1 METRNLKTEVLL
13 ELIFCVDINLEENDI
28 LKSVI
33 PFYLRKLN
41 CFMSAVYIFNTDNTL
56 TEKYLIPFTFKK
68 EKTWEQLNDVLNKIY
83 KDHSFHEISI
93 ENKYYYFYPLN
104 EYGYLVLGKYNPFE
118 KILKNELVF
127 VANFLGKILRQS
139 YIDKLRKNADE
150 KLANERK
157 LLRTI
162 IDNIPINI
170 YTKDLEYRKTL
181 INRSELN
188 HLKKATED
196 EVIGKS
202 DFDLYGD
209 EIAKNT
215 RDEDSQVLDKGI
227 AIINEEKHIGD
238 GRWAYISKLPI
249 KDIQGNI
256 SGLVGMSYDIT
267 ERKEEQDQLTFL
279 FQILDNLA
287 DSVRVTDE
295 TGRIVY
301 LNKSICKNLDINQ
314 EDAQKYFIWE
324 ISTLIKDQEYWK
336 TFLEELYT
344 KKTNFFETKSINKS
358 LGLEFPVELSVTLLN
373 IREKQYVLSVGRDIS
388 KRKAA
393 EKALRESEEFKASL
407 ISSINDI
414 VFVLNNDLCF
424 VEYHEPDKK
433 ELFRLPE
440 DFFNKSLESIKIP
453 KEAKNTIKTTL
464 AECENKKFSKSEF
477 KIKSDHS
484 EQWYEITSTQFKDPN
499 GEKKGYTCTVR
510 NITERIISNEIIKQQ
525 LLLQDILIKI
535 SSVYINADL
544 ENVGEIIQNSLKDL
558 GEFVGSNR
566 AYIYEYNF
574 KEYYAT
580 SLYEWCA
587 DGSNCKI
594 DKLQKMPL
602 SNLSEQI
609 IKHAKGKEF
618 HENKT
623 DYITVENE
631 IKKTVPNIHSLTIP
645 MLQNYNLIGFV
656 GFDFVGKTHRYT
668 QKEKDLLFVFS
679 QMLVNVWERQ
689 SQEALL
695 KLQEQK
701 YRNIISN
708 MKLGLLEVGYDERII
723 FANETFCS
731 MTGYSLNDIVG
742 KNAPEILLF
751 PDNYGIQSKIKTAR
765 INGQADSY
773 ELCIKNKNG
782 EKNWWYIS
790 GAPNY
795 NDKKELI
802 GSIGV
807 FLDISDQKKMKAD
820 LEEALSKAEIAS
832 HAKELFLANMS
843 HEIRTPLNVITGM
856 IRELGKENLTDKQ
869 RSYVRYSENAAD
881 HLLAI
886 INNILDISKIEAGE
900 YELLYKEFSVS
911 AMVANVKSIL
921 FSRIKD
927 KNLDF
932 ILEISEDI
940 KPALIGDVSRMR
952 QILINLINNAIKFTE
967 KGFIKLKVSVQD
979 ETETSQHLLFEVQDS
994 GVGIDKNFI
1003 SRLFDKFSQE
1013 MNENNRKFEGTGLGM
1028 SITRELIRLMGGK
1041 IEVESEKGVG
1051 TRIFFSI
1058 EMEIGDESKLISNK
1072 PHKYADSLV
1081 GTKVLLVEDNEMNRF
1096 IAVQSLKYVGCK
1108 VTEAVNGKN
1117 AVEKARTG
1125 KYDIILMD
1133 IQMPEMDGVEATK
1146 TIRNQLKN
1154 TTPIIALTANAFK
1167 HDIDNYISVGMNNY
1181 LIKPYLET
1189 DLFNMIEKYTVNE
1202 QLQRNNDVKTSKT
1215 EILYST
1221 SYLSEVGKGSTDFVT
1236 QMLKLF
1242 VELAEQT
1249 VSLITESLKS
1259 GNSAKIKQ
1267 LAHKIKPSV
1276 DNMMVETLKN
1286 DIRKLESFE
1295 VNEINFIEFEEL
1307 SLYVRDALLKV
1318 IDQIKEK
1325 EII

>member
-1 METRNLKTEVLL
+1 METQNLKTEVLL
-13 ELIFCVDINLEENDI
+13 ELIFCVDINLDENDI

-33 PFYLRKLN
+33 PLYLRKLN
-41 CFMSAVYIFNTDNTL
+41 CFMSSVHKFEKDNTL
-56 TEKYLIPFTFKK
+56 TEEYLIPFTFKN
-68 EKTWEQLNDVLNKIY
+68 EKTWEQLNEVLKNIY
-83 KDHSFHEISI
+83 ENRTFYEVSI

-104 EYGYLVLGKYNPFE
+104 EYGYLILGKYNPFE

-139 YIDKLRKNADE
+139 YVEKLRKNSEE

-181 INRSELN
+181 INRAELN
-188 HLKKATED
+188 HLKKTNEED
-196 EVIGKS
+196 VIGKS
-202 DFDLYGD
+202 DFDLYDD
-209 EIAKNT
+209 EVALNT
-215 RDEDSQVLDKGI
+215 NIEDKQVLDEGK

-249 KDIQGNI
+249 KDVQGNI
-256 SGLVGMSYDIT
+256 LGLVGMSYDIT
-267 ERKEEQDQLTFL
+267 ERKEEQDQLSFL

-295 TGRIVY
+295 AGRIVY
-301 LNKSICKNLDINQ
+301 LNKSTCRNLDINQ
-314 EDAQKYFIWE
+314 EDAQNYYIWE
-324 ISTLIKDQEYWK
+324 ISTLIKDKENWQR
-336 TFLEELYT
+336 FLTELYT
-344 KKTNFFETKSINKS
+344 KKTNFFVTKSINRK

-373 IREKQYVLSVGRDIS
+373 IRDKQYVLSVARDIS

-414 VFVLNNDLCF
+414 VFVINNELCF

-440 DFFNKSLESIKIP
+440 DFLNKSLDTIKIP
-453 KEAKNTIKTTL
+453 KEAKNTIRETL
-464 AECENKKFSKSEF
+464 VECINDKFSKGEFRVKSEH
-477 KIKSDHS
+477 D

-510 NITERIISNEIIKQQ
+510 NITERIISNKIIKQQ
-525 LLLQDILIKI
+525 LSLQEILIKI

-544 ENVGEIIQNSLKDL
+544 ETVGDIIQNSLKDI
-558 GEFVGSNR
+558 GEFVGCNR
-566 AYIYEYNF
+566 VYIYEYNF
-574 KEYYAT
+574 KENVAT
-580 SLYEWCA
+580 NTFEWCNE
-587 DGSNCKI
+587 SEICRLSTKKI
-594 DKLQKMPL
+594 ALVTL
-602 SNLSEQI
+602 TEQI
-609 IKHAKGKEF
+609 IKHAKGKEYQI
-618 HENKT
+618 HETKT
-623 DYITVENE
+623 AE
-631 IKKTVPNIHSLTIP
+631 INQQNSLSIHSLTIP
-645 MLQNYNLIGFV
+645 MLQNGNLVGYV
-656 GFDFVGKTHRYT
+656 GFDFAGKIHHYT

-679 QMLVNVWERQ
+679 QMLVNVWVRQ
-689 SQEALL
+689 SQDALL

-708 MKLGLLEVGYDERII
+708 MKLGLLEIGYDERII
-723 FANETFCS
+723 FANETFCQ
-731 MTGYSLNDIVG
+731 MTGYSLEDIIG
-742 KNAPEILLF
+742 KNAPQTLLF
-751 PDNYGIQSKIKTAR
+751 TEDYGIQSRIKQSR
-765 INGQADSY
+765 INGEADSY

-782 EKNWWYIS
+782 ERNWWYIS

-795 NDKKELI
+795 NDKKELT

-807 FLDISDQKKMKAD
+807 FLDISEQKKMKAD

-900 YELLYKEFSVS
+900 YELIYKEFSVS

-932 ILEISEDI
+932 ILEISENI

-967 KGFIKLKVSVQD
+967 KGFIKLKVSLQN
-979 ETETSQHLLFEVQDS
+979 ETATSQHLLFEVEDS
-994 GVGIDKNFI
+994 GVGIDKDFL
-1003 SRLFDKFSQE
+1003 SKLFDKFSQE

-1028 SITRELIRLMGGK
+1028 SITKELIKLMGGK
-1041 IEVESEKGVG
+1041 IDVESQKGIG

-1058 EMEIGDESKLISNK
+1058 EMTIGDESKLVSNK
-1072 PHKYADSLV
+1072 PHKYANSLI

-1096 IAVQSLKYVGCK
+1096 IAVQSLKYVGCA
-1108 VTEAVNGKN
+1108 VTEAFNGKD
-1117 AVEKARTG
+1117 AVEKVKSVG
-1125 KYDIILMD
+1125 FDIILMD
-1133 IQMPEMDGVEATK
+1133 IQMPGMDGVEATK
-1146 TIRNQLKN
+1146 IIRNQLNN
-1154 TTPIIALTANAFK
+1154 TTPIIALTANTFK
-1167 HDIDNYISVGMNNY
+1167 HDIDNYISAGMNNY
-1181 LIKPYLET
+1181 LIKPYLEA
-1189 DLFNMIEKYTVNE
+1189 DLFNTIEKYTANLRSSIKEKNE
-1202 QLQRNNDVKTSKT
+1202 ATDEQVT
-1215 EILYST
+1215 LYNT
-1221 SYLSEVGKGSTDFVT
+1221 AYLREVGKDNPVFVS

-1242 VELAEQT
+1242 IELAEQT
-1249 VSLITESLKS
+1249 SLNITESLKL
-1259 GNSAKIKQ
+1259 GDSAKVKQ
-1267 LAHKIKPSV
+1267 LAHKIKPSI
-1276 DNMMVETLKN
+1276 DNMMIDILKE
-1286 DIRKLESFE
+1286 DIRQLEGFD
-1295 VNEINFIEFEEL
+1295 VNVFSQTKFEEL
-1307 SLYVRDALLKV
+1307 ALFVRNTLKKV
-1318 IDQIKEK
+1318 IEQIKEK
-1325 EII
+1325 EKI